1 MARALEV
8 ILILHM
14 DHEQNA
20 STSTV
25 RVAGEH
31 CYCFSALAARVHLE
45 LVCRTL
51 GSGLLAAMR
60 AAMR

>member
-1 MARALEV
+1 MLFSLPTERYEVDPVLSRALEI

-25 RVAGEH
+25 RVAGMSQPNAPCH
-31 CYCFSALAARVHLE
+31 VH
-45 LVCRTL
+45 
-51 GSGLLAAMR
+51 S
-60 AAMR
+60 

>member
-25 RVAGEH
+25 RVAGGH
-31 CYCFSALAARVHLE
+31 CFYFSALAVHVHLA
-45 LVCRTL
+45 LVCSTL
-51 GSGLLAAMR
+51 GSEPPAAMR
-60 AAMR
+60 AA